1 MKKKKHLKTAI
12 FSTNFPDPDYKLKS
26 AAQTPATL
34 HNSRSNDLEV
44 FGRPVDD
51 RKTYLNAVSKLLLAF
66 LN

>member
-1 MKKKKHLKTAI
+1 MKKKKHLKQPY
-12 FSTNFPDPDYKLKS
+12 FPQNFPDPDYKLKS

-51 RKTYLNAVSKLLLAF
+51 RKTYLNAVSKFLLSF